1 MPTNTV
7 YKYFPEI
14 NPSNSTLALWY
25 PFTTQLKRG
34 PPPPSLAICDSA
46 PPTNE
51 HQWTKPV
58 CSIPYKSSLKH
69 QY

>member
-7 YKYFPEI
+7 YQYFAR
-14 NPSNSTLALWY
+14 STHQVQHWLY
-25 PFTTQLKRG
+25 GTHS
-34 PPPPSLAICDSA
+34 PPKSKEDPPSLAICDSA
-46 PPTNE
+46 PLTNE